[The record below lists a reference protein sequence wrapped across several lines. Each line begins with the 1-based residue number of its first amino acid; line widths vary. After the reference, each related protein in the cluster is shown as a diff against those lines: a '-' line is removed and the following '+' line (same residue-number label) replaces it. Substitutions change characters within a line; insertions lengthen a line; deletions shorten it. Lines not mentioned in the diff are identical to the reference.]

1 MPRRCHDESRTLRA
15 VRFHAARPARVRVGP
30 RAGPGVR
37 EGHGPP
43 APGDPGGAVRGGGL
57 RHHLAGD
64 LAVRLRH
71 RARCGARE
79 RRDRRSEAKSRQ
91 SGWDRSPGAPAVV
104 MYALALAL
112 PSSSHFIYIP
122 IVFLIGIV
130 IGFIV
135 GSKATRDAI
144 AFEQK
149 KAAEREARKAERA
162 ARQSA
167 AQSDK

>member
-1 MPRRCHDESRTLRA
+1 
-15 VRFHAARPARVRVGP
+15 
-30 RAGPGVR
+30 
-37 EGHGPP
+37 
-43 APGDPGGAVRGGGL
+43 
-57 RHHLAGD
+57 
-64 LAVRLRH
+64 
-71 RARCGARE
+71 
-79 RRDRRSEAKSRQ
+79 
-91 SGWDRSPGAPAVV
+91 

-130 IGFIV
+130 IGFII